1 MGKVPAHE
9 VQHTR
14 LRDLSA
20 AYWWLW
26 FAELV
31 IWIGRFVV
39 PFMTLFLTRDV
50 GLSASAA
57 GLVVSAYGLGVVVSA
72 MVGGIL
78 ADRLGR
84 KRTLL
89 GSLLLSAATVMLIPF
104 AQEALLICI
113 LLFVYGL
120 FNGAAQPVMVT
131 MVGDMVEPRH
141 RRTAYNYTFW
151 AVNLG
156 YAIGPLIAGFMA
168 DRTFVL
174 VFFGQAALL
183 LTATAIVAAKVPES
197 HSAGRARRS
206 PRRRMLRRR
215 PPASNTAESIQ
226 SSPPVPRPGR
236 GSIGRVLTDGVFM
249 TFACVML
256 LYSIVYV
263 QSMTTLPLVMADQG
277 FSPVS
282 YGYLLTL
289 NGLLLCLLQIP
300 TAKWL
305 NRFSR
310 DAVIVVAILVTGL
323 GVGSQAAAATFLFY
337 CAAVAV
343 WTLGEMGSHPQAQSV
358 AADLADHTQHGRYQG
373 VYSLNHSIAM
383 VVGPILGGAV
393 LDGFGHEALWLGAG
407 GVCVLAA
414 VLLAVTGPARRR
426 RLGQRYEEDRL
437 RRYDAEAAL

>member
-1 MGKVPAHE
+1 
-9 VQHTR
+9 
-14 LRDLSA
+14 
-20 AYWWLW
+20 
-26 FAELV
+26 
-31 IWIGRFVV
+31 
-39 PFMTLFLTRDV
+39 
-50 GLSASAA
+50 
-57 GLVVSAYGLGVVVSA
+57 

-89 GSLLLSAATVMLIPF
+89 GSLVLSAATVMLIPF

-206 PRRRMLRRR
+206 PRRRMLQRR
-215 PPASNTAESIQ
+215 PCGVQHCRIDSVLPAR
-226 SSPPVPRPGR
+226 SPAGQ
-236 GSIGRVLTDGVFM
+236 GSIVRVLTDGVFM

-323 GVGSQAAAATFLFY
+323 GSALRQRLPHSSTTVRR
-337 CAAVAV
+337 
-343 WTLGEMGSHPQAQSV
+343 W
-358 AADLADHTQHGRYQG
+358 RY
-373 VYSLNHSIAM
+373 
-383 VVGPILGGAV
+383 GPWERW
-393 LDGFGHEALWLGAG
+393 DP
-407 GVCVLAA
+407 
-414 VLLAVTGPARRR
+414 TPRPS
-426 RLGQRYEEDRL
+426 RL
-437 RRYDAEAAL
+437 RPTSRTTRSTAGIRACTR